1 MLYNAFMLEHKG
13 SLHKRITLTIITGIS
28 VILLTFGIASYF
40 IIKKN
45 IENSQNEKLAFARLI
60 RNNIDNIIKDN
71 INRLYDIS
79 MSGKVDLRDNDFGP
93 EREAIRT
100 AYRYSIFT
108 DGVFLL
114 DSGGN
119 IILNYP
125 AKIRDAAINVLS
137 IEPISRIMAN
147 NRPMVSNIYT
157 LEPTGRK
164 VMFVLVPLKD
174 KHGNFVG
181 VAGGEIDPTNPA
193 LTRMLGL
200 IHMGRNMFIDI
211 VDLNGVVI
219 SSSDASRTLT
229 QCDRKKFFTSLINE
243 KKERVTTCHSCHIFG
258 TRSEK
263 RSMILAF
270 VPLEMAPW
278 GISIQEPEAEVF
290 APAARL
296 TRTFILLAAIF
307 IGTAF
312 ILTIGISRS
321 IVDPLKN
328 LIRGADRIARGNL
341 LKPIPTQG
349 SDEIGVLSRSFET
362 MRLKLVESMEHIN
375 QHTQE
380 LETRVRERTRQIN
393 ESQKRAEILL
403 QKVIST
409 QEEERK
415 RIARELHDDTLQV
428 LSAALMRID
437 MCKLHPEEISLKK
450 LDLIRSIIVNASEG
464 VTAIVQNLRPTLL
477 DDLGLVAAIKSL
489 LDMHLSENNI
499 TYFINTTGVA
509 DRRFRP
515 EMEITLFRI
524 VQEAITNVARHA
536 RAEHV
541 FVLFKIDSNSQVLHM
556 EIEDDGE
563 GFLLNSLYAA
573 GVHDAKDL
581 RGLGL
586 LGMKER
592 VFLIGGTMEVCSAP
606 GIGTRIEI
614 MIPLET
620 LEVDEHA

>member
-1 MLYNAFMLEHKG
+1 MIEHRG
-13 SLHKRITLTIITGIS
+13 RLHRRITLTIMTGIS
-28 VILLTFGIASYF
+28 IILLTFGIASYY
-40 IIKKN
+40 IIQKN
-45 IENSQNEKLAFARLI
+45 IETSQNEKLAFARLI

-79 MSGKVDLRDNDFGP
+79 ISGKVDLRDNDFGP
-93 EREAIRT
+93 ERDALKT
-100 AYRYSIFT
+100 AYRYSIFS

-114 DSGGN
+114 DTGGN

-125 AKIRDAAINVLS
+125 AKIRDSAINVLS
-137 IEPISRIMAN
+137 IEPISRIIAN
-147 NRPMVSNIYT
+147 NQPMVSNIYT

-164 VMFVLVPLKD
+164 VMYVLVPLKD
-174 KHGNFVG
+174 KHGNSVG

-200 IHMGRNMFIDI
+200 IHMGANMFIDI
-211 VDLNGVVI
+211 VDSNGTVI
-219 SSSDASRTLT
+219 SSSDSSRILT
-229 QCDRKKFFTSLINE
+229 QCDRKKFFTTLINE
-243 KKERVTTCHSCHIFG
+243 KKERVTTCHSCHMSG
-258 TRSEK
+258 SRSEK

-278 GISIQEPEAEVF
+278 GISIQEPKEKVF
-290 APAARL
+290 APASRL
-296 TRTFILLAAIF
+296 TRTFLLLAAIF

-312 ILTIGISRS
+312 ILAIGLSRS
-321 IVDPLKN
+321 IVDPLKH
-328 LIRGADRIARGNL
+328 LIRGADRIAKGDL
-341 LKPIPTQG
+341 SKPILTRG
-349 SDEIGVLSRSFET
+349 SDEIGDLSRSFET
-362 MRLKLVESMEHIN
+362 MRIRLVVSMEHITT
-375 QHTQE
+375 HTLE
-380 LETRVRERTRQIN
+380 LETRVLERTRQIN
-393 ESQKRAEILL
+393 ESQKRSEILL

-437 MCKLHPEEISLKK
+437 MCKLQPEEFSIKK
-450 LDLIRSIIVNASEG
+450 LDLIRGIIVNASEG
-464 VTAIVQNLRPTLL
+464 VTGIVQNLRPTLL

-489 LDMHLSENNI
+489 LDLYLGENNI
-499 TYFINTTGVA
+499 NYFINTTSVA

-515 EMEITLFRI
+515 EMEIMLFRI
-524 VQEAITNVARHA
+524 VQEAIANVARHA

-541 FVLFKIDSNSQVLHM
+541 FVLFKIDSNSQVLNV

-563 GFLLNSLYAA
+563 GFLLNSLYAG

-592 VFLIGGTMEVCSAP
+592 VFLIKGTMDLCSMP
-606 GIGTRIEI
+606 GVGTRIEI
-614 MIPLET
+614 KIPLAT